1 MTEHKAGKC
10 IKTWFG
16 NAEVKATKEFDS
28 VQQAAETNNP
38 SKDAKVTVLGLS
50 WGSSNTKLIKGKDE
64 QQLNSSSV
72 SKTRQGT

>member
-1 MTEHKAGKC
+1 MTDLKPGKC
-10 IKTWFG
+10 LKTWLG

>member
-16 NAEVKATKEFDS
+16 SAEVKATKEFDS
-28 VQQAAETNNP
+28 VEQAAETNNP

-50 WGSSNTKLIKGKDE
+50 WGSSNTKLKGKDE